1 MGLVGPAI
9 LKEVYKPRPEWA
21 HKGQFGKLLMVAGS
35 ERHTGSPVFCG
46 LAASRAGCD
55 LVYLA
60 SPRRPADIAALH
72 PSIITEP
79 LGGSMLKLEHV
90 HHILDFAKE
99 VRATAILIG
108 PGLWREHETFQAILQ
123 IIEQTDL
130 PMVIDADA
138 IRAVGTNP
146 IVLAHKNTILT
157 PHADEF
163 RALTGNTPSQEIKE
177 RTEKVKLAAND
188 LGTTILLKGAV
199 DIISDGN
206 FTALNK
212 IHTNLMTKGGMGD
225 TLSGICGALM
235 ARGIEP
241 YTAAQAAAYIN
252 GKAGMLAAS
261 EFGEGAM
268 PTDLIER
275 IPKAIKSK

>member
-1 MGLVGPAI
+1 MAVVGPSI
-9 LKEVYKPRPEWA
+9 LKEAYKPRPEWA

-90 HHILDFAKE
+90 HRILDLAKE

-108 PGLWREHETFQAILQ
+108 PGLWRENETFQAILQ

-146 IVLAHKNTILT
+146 IVLAHKNIVLT

-177 RTEKVKLAAND
+177 RTEKVRLAANE

-199 DIISDGN
+199 DIISDGD
-206 FTALNK
+206 FVALNRT
-212 IHTNLMTKGGMGD
+212 HTNLMTKGGMGD
-225 TLSGICGALM
+225 TLAGICGALL
-235 ARGIEP
+235 ARGMEP
-241 YTAAQAAAYIN
+241 YMAAQAAAYIN

-261 EFGEGAM
+261 EFGEGMM
-268 PTDLIER
+268 PKDLIER